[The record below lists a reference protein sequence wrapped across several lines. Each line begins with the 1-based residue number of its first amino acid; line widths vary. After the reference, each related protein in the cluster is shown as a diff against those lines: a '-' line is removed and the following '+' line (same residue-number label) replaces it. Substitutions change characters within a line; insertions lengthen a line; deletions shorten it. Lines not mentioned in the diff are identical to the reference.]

1 MDPLGGIERVVHFYK
16 SIGTTAQAVDPEF
29 LGPLGTNIYALQWIL
44 YTTPIVTLIFA
55 TLGIITIFTKK
66 RNEESR
72 VSLLFLLWLSVPI
85 LRGTW
90 PGSNLYGGVR
100 QIMEFIPA
108 LAIIAGLGAST
119 AREVLSKNL
128 PYLAKKKWI
137 SSLLILAMFVPI
149 AVKLIQ
155 IHPNENVYFNPLIGG
170 LKGAQERNFPY
181 WGNSFGAA
189 YRQGVNWINKNAP
202 KGSKI
207 AYAYEL
213 MVNIPL
219 IWFRSDFHFVNQ
231 NRSGFLRQGEYVI
244 TLTYEGTNK
253 RSYFD
258 MYLDRILDPVYT
270 VDVDGVSILKVW
282 KNDEAHVRQEW
293 KNEAVL
299 EKVAYEEKS
308 NGILIDAKEIRK
320 LSRLEIDYDESK
332 KCPKLTVGYIE
343 LSKNGKDWERVPGVL
358 PDDWRVP
365 VLGEQP
371 NNGKFIEPFA
381 GQEAQF
387 VSFVAQPTGTCVM
400 NIKNVRLYSF
410 K

>member
-1 MDPLGGIERVVHFYK
+1 
-16 SIGTTAQAVDPEF
+16 
-29 LGPLGTNIYALQWIL
+29 
-44 YTTPIVTLIFA
+44 
-55 TLGIITIFTKK
+55 
-66 RNEESR
+66 
-72 VSLLFLLWLSVPI
+72 
-85 LRGTW
+85 
-90 PGSNLYGGVR
+90 
-100 QIMEFIPA
+100 
-108 LAIIAGLGAST
+108 
-119 AREVLSKNL
+119 
-128 PYLAKKKWI
+128 
-137 SSLLILAMFVPI
+137 
-149 AVKLIQ
+149 
-155 IHPNENVYFNPLIGG
+155 
-170 LKGAQERNFPY
+170 
-181 WGNSFGAA
+181 
-189 YRQGVNWINKNAP
+189 
-202 KGSKI
+202 
-207 AYAYEL
+207 
-213 MVNIPL
+213 
-219 IWFRSDFHFVNQ
+219 
-231 NRSGFLRQGEYVI
+231 
-244 TLTYEGTNK
+244 
-253 RSYFD
+253 